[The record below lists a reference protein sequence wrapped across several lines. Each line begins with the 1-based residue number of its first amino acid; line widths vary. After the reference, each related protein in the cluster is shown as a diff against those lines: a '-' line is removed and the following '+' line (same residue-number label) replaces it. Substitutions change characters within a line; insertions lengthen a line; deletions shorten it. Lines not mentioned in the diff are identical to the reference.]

1 MDRGLG
7 LKLHGHVCAGPSA
20 RPSSLGVPFL
30 SFITKVAPS
39 SGASEFLEA
48 VNRFHS
54 TTDGR
59 MRPGVMVK
67 GPSLKL

>member
-7 LKLHGHVCAGPSA
+7 LKLDGHVCAGPSA

-39 SGASEFLEA
+39 SGASEFQEA
-48 VNRFHS
+48 VGF
-54 TTDGR
+54 TQPR
-59 MRPGVMVK
+59 MGE
-67 GPSLKL
+67 